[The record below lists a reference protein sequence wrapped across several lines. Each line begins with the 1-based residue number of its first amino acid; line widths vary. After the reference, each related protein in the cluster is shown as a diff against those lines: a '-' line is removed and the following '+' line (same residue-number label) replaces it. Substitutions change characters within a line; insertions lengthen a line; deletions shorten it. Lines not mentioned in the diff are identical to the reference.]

1 MSELLAPRTP
11 GAALRAAREKHKL
24 SIADVVEATR
34 IKTHIIEALEHDNYN
49 VIAAPL
55 YGKGFIKMYAEYV
68 GLDPEPLV
76 RHYLEYYAR
85 NVRPTLKTE
94 MPPPAAINDGL
105 PVPSPLAR
113 FKESG
118 GSAVMNLSN
127 SVITA
132 MRDVMQSL
140 VVAWARLQAA
150 RRDTAP
156 SRPRLSS
163 TRGDYSEPAPIPV
176 GRVAAIGFA
185 ALVVLIL
192 VVTAL
197 YSFSGKKESAST
209 ASTSAMV
216 REPARKTSSSQSLRL
231 AEPPPAPY
239 LKLK

>member
-24 SIADVVEATR
+24 SIAEVVEATR
-34 IKTHIIEALEHDNYN
+34 IKTHIIEALESDNYN

-85 NVRPTLKTE
+85 TVRPTLKTE
-94 MPPPAAINDGL
+94 IPPPSAMNEGI
-105 PVPSPLAR
+105 PTPSPLAR

-118 GSAVMNLSN
+118 GSALTNLSN

-132 MRDVMQSL
+132 MRDTMQSL
-140 VVAWARLQAA
+140 AVAWARLQAA
-150 RRDTAP
+150 RQE
-156 SRPRLSS
+156 RPPARSRLSA
-163 TRGDYSEPAPIPV
+163 TREYSEPAPIPV

-185 ALVVLIL
+185 VLVVVIL
-192 VVTAL
+192 VVSAM
-197 YSFSGKKESAST
+197 YEFSGRKESVNPATT
-209 ASTSAMV
+209 AAAI
-216 REPARKTSSSQSLRL
+216 ARTPVKKAPPSHALRL

-239 LKLK
+239 IKLK

>member
-11 GAALRAAREKHKL
+11 GAALRAARENHKL

-34 IKTHIIEALEHDNYN
+34 IKTHIIQALEKDDYG

-68 GLDPEPLV
+68 GLDPAPLV

-85 NVRPTLKTE
+85 TVRPTLKTE
-94 MPPPAAINDGL
+94 IAPPTAMNDGI
-105 PVPSPLAR
+105 PMPSPLAR

-118 GSAVMNLSN
+118 GSALANLSN

-150 RRDTAP
+150 RRETAP
-156 SRPRLSS
+156 ARSRLSA
-163 TRGDYSEPAPIPV
+163 TREYSEPEPISV
-176 GRVAAIGFA
+176 GRYAAIGFA
-185 ALVVLIL
+185 VLVVAIL
-192 VVTAL
+192 VVSAVSL
-197 YSFSGKKESAST
+197 FSSKKEVTPAG
-209 ASTSAMV
+209 ATSAMA
-216 REPARKTSSSQSLRL
+216 REPVKKSLSSRPLRL